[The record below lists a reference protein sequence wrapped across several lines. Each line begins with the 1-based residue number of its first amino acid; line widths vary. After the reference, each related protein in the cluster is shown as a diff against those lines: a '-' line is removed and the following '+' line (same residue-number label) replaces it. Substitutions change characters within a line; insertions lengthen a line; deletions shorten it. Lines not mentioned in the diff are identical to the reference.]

1 MVEHERQSK
10 DDEARLAARRLVAM
24 NVTELRIA
32 RGWSQAELA
41 HRSRVKETDVA
52 DVEAGAGE
60 MFIDTL
66 SLLAD
71 ALDVDVSLLFR
82 TRTDSLH

>member
-1 MVEHERQSK
+1 MQDNDEQSNE
-10 DDEARLAARRLVAM
+10 EARLAARRLVAM

-32 RGWSQAELA
+32 RGWSQTELA
-41 HRSRVKETDVA
+41 RRSRVQENEVA

-66 SLLAD
+66 ALLAD

-82 TRTDSLH
+82 TRTDCLH

>member
-1 MVEHERQSK
+1 MDEDARQ
-10 DDEARLAARRLVAM
+10 AARRVIAM

-41 HRSRVKETDVA
+41 RRSQVTESDVA
-52 DVEAGAGE
+52 EVEAAGGE

-66 SLLAD
+66 SSLSEGLA
-71 ALDVDVSLLFR
+71 VDISYLFR
-82 TRTDSLH
+82 NRTDSAH